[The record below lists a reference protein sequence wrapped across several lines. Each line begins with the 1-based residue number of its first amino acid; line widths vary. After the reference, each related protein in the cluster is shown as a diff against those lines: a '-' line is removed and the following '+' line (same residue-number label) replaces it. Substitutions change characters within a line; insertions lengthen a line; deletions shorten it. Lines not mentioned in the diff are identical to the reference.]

1 MVQISSIS
9 RGNPVTIKKLNKHY
23 LRPEL
28 FSSSFPFHIVLDKEL
43 RVLQFGKSLEKILPF
58 ILRGKNI
65 ADFLHI
71 KLPSGGELSYNYIIE
86 NIHNS
91 FILETT
97 DKKIKLRGGF
107 VSDKKLEKLYLLCT
121 LWVMTAAELEEIGL
135 NMTDF
140 PAHDAQYDYLLFNSI
155 KDQNIDDIKDVTK
168 QLRQRT
174 TELETLN
181 SKLDNIILEKTKY
194 LTDALQ
200 KAASSENKL
209 AAILDSIEHVAIF
222 MTNLN
227 GDIISWNSGSK
238 ALLGLDEDDI
248 LGKHFDLIFDNKK
261 YNFNHCKDKFNFEI
275 KLKTP
280 GYQKRVFNL
289 CSRKLRDEINSG
301 FTFMLEDITQKLK
314 FESVKSDLQKHEQ
327 LGQLTGGLA
336 HDFNNLLGIIVA
348 SLDTLEDFI
357 LPGDGPADILNIA
370 IDASTRASEITRA
383 LLSISQKNILI
394 KEDNNI
400 NNIIFETMELLRASI
415 GRQIMLT
422 SDLCSR
428 QLLCNID
435 KSFFTNSLLNLVIN
449 AKDAVLNSE
458 IKSILIK
465 SDIAYINPENIFN
478 LSPGWYGK
486 VSVLD
491 TGAGIP
497 EKIINKVRE
506 PFFTTKENKGTG
518 LGLSMVYSFLERV
531 DGGVDIKSVV
541 GKGTE
546 VALYFPLVE
555 EFACQQEQ
563 AELNRIYS
571 LHSLKILDT
580 PKDERYENIVLKL
593 SQITGAKYA
602 FISFIDKERQWFKA
616 IVGSDLTETSLDDSI
631 CAHAITSQNNI
642 FLAEDLDNDPR
653 FSGKNCLGFLG
664 INCYYGA
671 CLTDKNGLKMGM
683 LAIAHN
689 DKLSIDDLKMSLLQ
703 NYAGRV
709 MQFVYEDLSELEDK
723 ITNE

>member
-9 RGNPVTIKKLNKHY
+9 HGNPVTIKKLNKY
-23 LRPEL
+23 SLSPEL
-28 FSSSFPFHIVLDKEL
+28 FSSAFPFHIVLDKEL
-43 RVLQFGKSLEKILPF
+43 RVLQIGKSLEKTLPF

-65 ADFLHI
+65 ADFLHL

-86 NIHNS
+86 NIKNS

-107 VSDKKLEKLYLLCT
+107 VFDKKLEKIYFLCT
-121 LWVMTAAELEEIGL
+121 PWVMTAAEIEEIGL
-135 NMTDF
+135 SMTDF
-140 PAHDAQYDYLLFNSI
+140 PAHDAQYDFLLFNSI
-155 KDQNIDDIKDVTK
+155 KDQNIDDLNDVTK
-168 QLRQRT
+168 RLKQRT

-200 KAASSENKL
+200 KAASSEKKL

-238 ALLGLDEDDI
+238 ALLGLDDDI

-357 LPGDGPADILNIA
+357 LPGDGPADILNMA
-370 IDASTRASEITRA
+370 VHASARASDITRA
-383 LLSISQKNILI
+383 LLSISQRNMLI
-394 KEDNNI
+394 KEDHNI
-400 NNIIFETMELLRASI
+400 NNIIVETMELLRASI
-415 GRQIMLT
+415 GRQVMLT

-435 KSFFTNSLLNLVIN
+435 KSFFANSLLNLVIN
-449 AKDAVLNSE
+449 AKHAVLNSE

-465 SDIAYINPENIFN
+465 SNIAYINPENILN

-486 VSVLD
+486 VSVID

-497 EKIINKVRE
+497 EEIINKVRE

-518 LGLSMVYSFLERV
+518 LGLSMVYSFLEQV
-531 DGGVDIKSVV
+531 DGRGDINSVV

-555 EFACQQEQ
+555 EFARQQEQ

-616 IVGSDLTETSLDDSI
+616 IVGSDLTETSLDNSI

-653 FSGKNCLGFLG
+653 FSGKNCLSFLG
-664 INCYYGA
+664 ISCYYGA

-689 DKLSIDDLKMSLLQ
+689 DMLIIDDLQMSLLQ

-709 MQFVYEDLSELEDK
+709 MQLVYEDLSELEDK